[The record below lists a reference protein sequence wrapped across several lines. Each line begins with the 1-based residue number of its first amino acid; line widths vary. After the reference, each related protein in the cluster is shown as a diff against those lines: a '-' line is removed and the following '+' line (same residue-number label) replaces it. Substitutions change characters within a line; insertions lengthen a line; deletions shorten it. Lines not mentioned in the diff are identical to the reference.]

1 MEGSMVDFRDYL
13 YYDESSPSCLRWGK
27 YIRGATI
34 KDKAAGSLD
43 KTTGYYRVCVN
54 GKLFYA
60 HRVVWCI
67 HNLEIECTQQID
79 HINGIKT
86 DNRIVNLRLATQA
99 ENNRNQ
105 KLRRNNKSGVT
116 GVSFGGISWTVG
128 WRSID
133 NKRRTKSFSI
143 LKYGNDLAFSMACE
157 YRSKIIDELNAAGGG
172 YTERHGKKCD

>member
-27 YIRGATI
+27 YIKGAII
-34 KDKAAGSLD
+34 KDKIAGSLD
-43 KTTGYYRVCVN
+43 KSTGYYRVCVN

-60 HRVVWCI
+60 HRVIWCI

-99 ENNRNQ
+99 V
-105 KLRRNNKSGVT
+105 NKELGIGLMVT
-116 GVSFGGISWTVG
+116 LKVVLFVQPASVTV
-128 WRSID
+128 
-133 NKRRTKSFSI
+133 NET
-143 LKYGNDLAFSMACE
+143 
-157 YRSKIIDELNAAGGG
+157 
-172 YTERHGKKCD
+172 